1 MATSSSD
8 VGGLLGTSRSA
19 LETELD
25 FLSTNKDLFTREL
38 KNGWRLSL
46 KGVPVG
52 LCEGVGL
59 C

>member
-1 MATSSSD
+1 M
-8 VGGLLGTSRSA
+8 GGLLGTSRSA

-25 FLSTNKDLFTREL
+25 FLSTNKDSFTREL

-46 KGVPVG
+46 EVAPVG
-52 LCEGVGL
+52 LFEGVGL